1 MTDVRALAAL
11 HAAVFTTPRP
21 WSADEFAA
29 LRRQTGVFVLTRQDE
44 SGLAGLLVGRVVVD
58 EAELLTIAVSP
69 ERQRQGLGAS
79 LMLTFLEESRQR
91 RALTA
96 FLEVAADNLP
106 AISLYRQFGFTESGR
121 RRQYY
126 RRPDGSAIDALI
138 MARGLGESA

>member
-1 MTDVRALAAL
+1 MTDDRALAAL

-21 WSADEFAA
+21 WSTDEFAV

-44 SGLAGLLVGRVVVD
+44 SGLAGFLVGRVVVD

-79 LMLTFLEESRQR
+79 LMLGFLEESRQR
-91 RALTA
+91 RAMTA

-106 AISLYRQFGFTESGR
+106 AISLYRRFGFTESGR

-138 MARGLGESA
+138 MARGLGESG

>member
-1 MTDVRALAAL
+1 MTDDRALAAL

-21 WSADEFAA
+21 WSADEFAV

-91 RALTA
+91 RAMTA

-106 AISLYRQFGFTESGR
+106 AISLYRRFGFTESGR